1 MKMASIGKWLV
12 VAGAVIAVTGA
23 LLFVAG
29 RVFPS
34 LGDLPGDLHL
44 RGEKGELH
52 FPVVTCLVVS
62 AVLTLVIN
70 LVLRLFRG

>member
-1 MKMASIGKWLV
+1 MKMTSIGKWLV

-23 LLFVAG
+23 ILFLAG
-29 RVFPS
+29 KVFPS
-34 LGDLPGDLHL
+34 LGNLPGDIHV
-44 RGEKGELH
+44 RGDKGEFH

-70 LVLRLFRG
+70 LLLRLFRG

>member
-1 MKMASIGKWLV
+1 MASIGKWLV
-12 VAGAVIAVTGA
+12 LAGAVIAVTGA

-34 LGDLPGDLHL
+34 LGNLPGDLHL